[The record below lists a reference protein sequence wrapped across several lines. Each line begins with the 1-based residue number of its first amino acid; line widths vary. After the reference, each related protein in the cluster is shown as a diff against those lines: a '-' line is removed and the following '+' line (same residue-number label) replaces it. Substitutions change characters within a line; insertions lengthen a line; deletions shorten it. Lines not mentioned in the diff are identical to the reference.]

1 MSTLICIG
9 QDFPYPISKIG
20 PRMTPNGMGWTI
32 VVNLD
37 TSTIMGFDIEPSDE
51 QLTMPR
57 DGRESLSD
65 VVGDESSNIS
75 RMDWEIFKT
84 FEKRGLYVVGR

>member
-9 QDFPYPISKIG
+9 QDFPYPISKKG

-37 TSTIMGFDIEPSDE
+37 TLTIMGFDIKPLDAHNLQCPE
-51 QLTMPR
+51 TV
-57 DGRESLSD
+57 ESLFL
-65 VVGDESSNIS
+65 
-75 RMDWEIFKT
+75 M
-84 FEKRGLYVVGR
+84 